1 MCVLNELD
9 NFYKDFTGEK
19 FVIGKSL
26 FNKPIY
32 CFKVAVTNRPVI
44 IFQYAIHAREYI
56 TTHLALEQI
65 KAHVLTKKTGTVYFI
80 PAVNPD
86 GIAIC
91 NRDNPLYKA
100 NGRGVDLNVN
110 FDARWGTGKSNT
122 TQCGS
127 ENYIGK
133 FPFSEPETIA
143 LKEFTLKVKPDATV
157 SYHSKGEE
165 IYWQFF
171 QKGKRAIRD
180 LGLAQAVAKE
190 TGYNIKETPYSA
202 GGYKD
207 WCIEKLKIPALT
219 IEVGSD
225 LLSHPIK
232 KEQLEFIY
240 QKNRNVVQVVT
251 DYVWEKLCKKNL

>member
-1 MCVLNELD
+1 MGVLSDLD
-9 NFYKDFTGEK
+9 NFYKDFNGEK
-19 FVIGKSL
+19 FVIGKSI

-32 CFKVAVTNRPVI
+32 CFKIAATVRPVI

-56 TTHLALEQI
+56 TTYLALEHI

-91 NRDNPLYKA
+91 NSVNPLYKA

-110 FDARWGTGKSNT
+110 FDAMWGTGKSNT
-122 TQCGS
+122 TQSGS

-133 FPFSEPETIA
+133 FPFSEPETTA
-143 LKEFTLKVKPDATV
+143 LKDFTLKVKPDVTV

-190 TGYNIKETPYSA
+190 TGYKIKKTPFSA

-225 LLSHPIK
+225 LLSHPIQ
-232 KEQLEFIY
+232 KEELGRIY
-240 QKNRNVVQVVT
+240 EKNRNVVQVVI
-251 DYVWEKLCKKNL
+251 DYVWEYLCKKNL